1 MAASAYEILARQ
13 RAAPELDE
21 SDLRTVVRGAAEG
34 SWSDAQLGAFLMAA
48 AIRGLSERETRVLTL
63 AMLESGERWN
73 LAAEVPAL
81 CDKHSTGGL
90 GDKVSL
96 LLAPLLAA
104 CGQPIAMLT
113 GRGLGHTGGTAD
125 KLESIPGVRLEL
137 DRAECLRIVEET
149 GIAMGL
155 ASPRIAPADRRLYA
169 LRHETATID
178 SLPLIIGSIVS
189 KKLALGAAAQLF
201 DVKTGS
207 GAFVDRLDDAVRL
220 AKGLVDTTAALGTPA
235 IALVT
240 DMSQPL
246 GRWVGNACEMAEVW
260 SCLAGGGPADLL
272 ELTFRIAEALTAL
285 PGRPLGPLRRDEL
298 RQAIASGA
306 ARSSCER
313 WLAAQGA
320 DPAWL
325 RRPHF
330 PLAPRVL
337 PVIAERSGVVA
348 GFAGRAAGL
357 ALCAAGAG
365 RLRSGAAIDHGVALE
380 YLVRIGQPVAAG
392 DELARL
398 HLRERDDALAE
409 RIQACFTI
417 GEEAAPPPLVYR
429 TVGPGEREC

>member
-1 MAASAYEILARQ
+1 MASAYEILTRQ
-13 RAAPELDE
+13 RAGRELDAG
-21 SDLRTVVRGAAEG
+21 DLRAVVQGAADG

-48 AIRGLSERETRVLTL
+48 AIRGLGERETRVLTQ
-63 AMLESGERWN
+63 AMLESGERWG

-137 DRAECLRIVEET
+137 DRADCLRILRQT
-149 GIAMGL
+149 GIALGL

-169 LRHETATID
+169 LRDETATID
-178 SLPLIIGSIVS
+178 SLPLIVGSIVS

-207 GAFVDRLDDAVRL
+207 GAFMDRLDDAERL
-220 AKGLVDTTAALGTPA
+220 ARGLVDTTAALGA
-235 IALVT
+235 AAVALVT

-260 SCLAGGGPADLL
+260 SCLAGDAKPADLL
-272 ELTFRIAEALTAL
+272 ELTFRIAAELTAL
-285 PGRPLGPLRRDEL
+285 TRGASGPIGEPEL
-298 RQAIASGA
+298 RQAIESGA
-306 ARSSCER
+306 ALRCCER

-325 RRPHF
+325 RRPSF

-337 PVIAERSGVVA
+337 PVLAPRGGFVA

-357 ALCAAGAG
+357 ALRDAGAG
-365 RLRSGAAIDHGVALE
+365 RKRAGAAIDHGVALE
-380 YLVRIGQPVAAG
+380 YLVRIGQPVQAG

-398 HLRERDDALAE
+398 YLRQPDEALLD
-409 RIQACFTI
+409 RVRACFTI
-417 GEEAAPPPLVYR
+417 GDEPVPPPPLVHR
-429 TVGPGEREC
+429 TVR

>member
-1 MAASAYEILARQ
+1 MPSAYEVLARQ
-13 RAAPELDE
+13 RAGLELDE
-21 SDLRTVVRGAAEG
+21 GDLRAVVRGAADG

-48 AIRGLSERETRVLTL
+48 AIRGLGERETRVLTL
-63 AMLESGERWN
+63 AMLESGERWD
-73 LAAEVPAL
+73 LAADVPGL

-125 KLESIPGVRLEL
+125 KLESIPGIRLEL
-137 DRAECLRIVEET
+137 DRRDCLRVLEQT

-169 LRHETATID
+169 LRNETATID

-189 KKLALGAAAQLF
+189 KKLALGAACQLF

-207 GAFVDRLDDAVRL
+207 GAFLDRLDDAVRL
-220 AKGLVDTTAALGTPA
+220 ARGLVDTAAGLGTPA

-246 GRWVGNACEMAEVW
+246 GRWVGNAGEMAEVW
-260 SCLAGGGPADLL
+260 SCLAGGGGPADLL
-272 ELTFRIAEALTAL
+272 ELTCRIAEELTAL
-285 PGRPLGPLRRDEL
+285 AGRPLGRPDL
-298 RQAIASGA
+298 RQALASGA
-306 ARSSCER
+306 ARESCER

-325 RRPHF
+325 RRPSF
-330 PLAPRVL
+330 ALAPRVL
-337 PVIAERSGVVA
+337 PVVAGGSGVVA
-348 GFAGRAAGL
+348 GFAGREAGL
-357 ALCAAGAG
+357 ALRAAGAG
-365 RLRSGAAIDHGVALE
+365 RPRAGAAVDHGVALE
-380 YLVRIGQPVAAG
+380 YLVRIGQRVEAG

-398 HLRERDDALAE
+398 HLRERDDDLVA
-409 RIQACFTI
+409 RIAACFTI
-417 GEEAAPPPLVYR
+417 GEEAAAPPLVYR
-429 TVGPGEREC
+429 TVRPGEAETGR

>member
-1 MAASAYEILARQ
+1 MPSAYEILARQ
-13 RAAPELDE
+13 RAGLELDE
-21 SDLRTVVRGAAEG
+21 GDLRAVVQGAADG

-48 AIRGLSERETRVLTL
+48 AIRGASERETRVLTL
-63 AMLESGERWN
+63 AMLESGERWD
-73 LAAEVPAL
+73 LAAEVPGL

-125 KLESIPGVRLEL
+125 KLESIPGIRLEL
-137 DRAECLRIVEET
+137 DRPECLRLLGET
-149 GIAMGL
+149 GIALAL

-169 LRHETATID
+169 LRNETATVD

-189 KKLALGAAAQLF
+189 KKLALGAAVQLF

-207 GAFVDRLDDAVRL
+207 GAFLDRIDDAARL
-220 AKGLVDTTAALGTPA
+220 AQGLVDTTAALGTPA

-272 ELTFRIAEALTAL
+272 ELTCRIAEEICALA
-285 PGRPLGPLRRDEL
+285 GRPLGEPDLRR
-298 RQAIASGA
+298 AIASGA
-306 ARSSCER
+306 ARESCER

-325 RRPHF
+325 SRPRF
-330 PLAPRVL
+330 TLAPRVM
-337 PVIAERSGVVA
+337 PVVAGRSGVVT
-348 GFAGRAAGL
+348 GFAGREAGL
-357 ALCAAGAG
+357 ALRAAGAG
-365 RLRSGAAIDHGVALE
+365 RPRAGAAVDHGIALE
-380 YLVRIGQPVAAG
+380 YLVRIGQRVEAG

-409 RIQACFTI
+409 RIRECFTI
-417 GEEAAPPPLVYR
+417 GEEAAPPPLVYC
-429 TVGPGEREC
+429 TVRPGQSER